1 MKVGELIEILENFEE
16 SDADISISDTT
27 TAILDLLTESGDE
40 ILDVVRLTG
49 IDGTTVHII
58 IE

>member
-16 SDADISISDTT
+16 PDADISISDTT
-27 TAILDLLTESGDE
+27 TTILDLLNESGDE
-40 ILDVVRLTG
+40 ILNVVRLTG